1 MHCINGEM
9 NMKQINKKEGA
20 IASLAKGCLSEE
32 DEAILTAV
40 NILRKRAHVDTVV
53 MHDFIIEKASRFDE
67 RAARMERQIEEL
79 QRKVEDE
86 VKKSRIWDVLATCT
100 LLIASLI
107 HIALFV
113 LRLVTGT

>member
-1 MHCINGEM
+1 
-9 NMKQINKKEGA
+9 MKQIKEKEGA
-20 IASLAKGCLSEE
+20 LASLAKGRLSEE
-32 DEAILTAV
+32 DEAILRAV
-40 NILRKRAHVDTVV
+40 NILRKRAHTDTVV

-79 QRKVEDE
+79 QRDVKDE
-86 VKKSRIWDVLATCT
+86 IKKNRIWDILATCT

-113 LRLVTGT
+113 LQFIIKD